1 MNACDVVFRQYTIW
15 FSLKTPVDTVS
26 LAMTSPR
33 NTTFYQA
40 MIQASDIDQRFAF
53 EAHEWPNGH
62 YIHTIG
68 GHTEDLTKF
77 NYWLLYK
84 LPDIPDPK
92 KSPENKFINSVSG
105 IMFCVN
111 NIQKK
116 IKILLLK
123 SFSNLITGWC
133 R

>member
-1 MNACDVVFRQYTIW
+1 
-15 FSLKTPVDTVS
+15 
-26 LAMTSPR
+26 MTSPR

-40 MIQASDIDQRFAF
+40 MVQASDIDSRFAF

-84 LPDIPDPK
+84 LPDMPEPNK
-92 KSPENKFINSVSG
+92 LPENKFINSVR
-105 IMFCVN
+105 IVLVLVLLPFINWIN
-111 NIQKK
+111 N
-116 IKILLLK
+116 
-123 SFSNLITGWC
+123 
-133 R
+133 

>member
-1 MNACDVVFRQYTIW
+1 
-15 FSLKTPVDTVS
+15 
-26 LAMTSPR
+26 MTSPR

-40 MIQASDIDQRFAF
+40 MVQASDIDPRYAF

-84 LPDIPDPK
+84 LPEMPDTNK
-92 KSPENKFINSVSG
+92 LPENKFINSVKKHCS
-105 IMFCVN
+105 MLN
-111 NIQKK
+111 LSTTESMWKIQIHFYRLEWMK
-116 IKILLLK
+116 
-123 SFSNLITGWC
+123 
-133 R
+133 

>member
-1 MNACDVVFRQYTIW
+1 MQYTIW
-15 FSLKTPVDTVS
+15 FSLKPPVDTVS

-40 MIQASDIDQRFAF
+40 MIQASDIDPRFAF

-84 LPDIPDPK
+84 LPDMPDTNK
-92 KSPENKFINSVSG
+92 LPENKFINSVSDDRNSLHS
-105 IMFCVN
+105 FECVN
-111 NIQKK
+111 NN
-116 IKILLLK
+116 LLIFPFYRNI
-123 SFSNLITGWC
+123 SWFLIGWC
-133 R
+133 